1 VPDFQTLLY
10 EEANGVAWVT
20 LNRPDKLNA
29 FDEVMQRELESV
41 WKSLRTN
48 DDVRCAVLTGA
59 GEKAFCT
66 GIDRSAVPA
75 EAGDYTYDPFAYDD
89 PGEFIGPKSCG
100 LWKPVIAAVN
110 GMACGGAFYMLGEV
124 EFIIAAEH
132 ATFFDPHTTFGQAAV
147 FEPIVMGQR
156 MPIGEIMRLSLLGS
170 YERMSAQR
178 AFQVGLVSEV
188 VPGADLHETVKWAA
202 EAIASQP
209 ARAVQGTVRS
219 VWASRQLTPHQ
230 AIAMGPFLL
239 EAGNTEQGLIE
250 GQAAFASGK
259 RITPKIR

>member
-1 VPDFQTLLY
+1 VPELETLLY

-29 FDEVMQRELESV
+29 FNEVMQRELESV
-41 WKSLRTN
+41 WKGLRTN

-66 GIDRSAVPA
+66 GIDRSEVPA
-75 EAGDYTYDPFAYDD
+75 EHSDYTYDPFAYDD

-147 FEPIVMGQR
+147 FEPIAMGQR
-156 MPIGEIMRLSLLGS
+156 MPLGEIMRLSLLGS

-178 AFQVGLVSEV
+178 AFQIGLVSEV
-188 VPGADLHETVKWAA
+188 VAGGELHETTKWAA
-202 EAIASQP
+202 ETIASQP

-219 VWASRQLTPHQ
+219 VWASRQLSPHQ
-230 AIAMGPFLL
+230 AVAMAPYLL
-239 EAGNTEQGLIE
+239 EAGNKAEGLVE